1 MKRRSQRHPQPEVC
15 DIYMIYSYL
24 YNRYTSILQLL
35 QSFINILFLSFQATM
50 KRGAVTVGAQF
61 KTQLQQLMATLSATT
76 PHYVRCI
83 KPSILCTLP
92 LFFPPLFS
100 SILSLPF
107 IFMLT
112 ILDMQKKAKIF
123 EDELVTAQL
132 KYAGMI
138 EVCYPSTF
146 HFIIT
151 HLFYCYFVYPF
162 FCNTLINLYLDN
174 QDS

>member
-1 MKRRSQRHPQPEVC
+1 MKSLFYEEEEPAAPAAGGMRY
-15 DIYMIYSYL
+15 IYMIYSYL
-24 YNRYTSILQLL
+24 YNRFTSILQLL

-100 SILSLPF
+100 SILSSPF
-107 IFMLT
+107 IFILT

-146 HFIIT
+146 HLFLLIYFIVILFT
-151 HLFYCYFVYPF
+151 HF
-162 FCNTLINLYLDN
+162 FAIH
-174 QDS
+174 